1 MVRRPIFSKIFS
13 ETAWPIK
20 AKFCVEPPWVW
31 GTKFYPRHLCHM
43 TRTAATPKYGKH
55 PSKSSSNEYFFGS
68 NGLPAGRF
76 FSRDGIHL
84 SNSGTKRLVDAI
96 SSKVDI
102 VHDFQLCI
110 FQNRRYQQK
119 RNYDQEQFVHNAR
132 SYHPGGNNRRPQ
144 FNGRWNNQKLCYAC
158 SMPGHVIADCWFAQ

>member
-1 MVRRPIFSKIFS
+1 MKS
-13 ETAWPIK
+13 IK
-20 AKFCVEPPWVW
+20 A
-31 GTKFYPRHLCHM
+31 T
-43 TRTAATPKYGKH
+43 
-55 PSKSSSNEYFFGS
+55 NEYFFGS

-76 FSRDGIHL
+76 FSREGIHL

-96 SSKVDI
+96 SSNVDI

-132 SYHPGGNNRRPQ
+132 SYHPGGINRKPQ
-144 FNGRWNNQKLCYAC
+144 FNGRWKNQKLCYAC